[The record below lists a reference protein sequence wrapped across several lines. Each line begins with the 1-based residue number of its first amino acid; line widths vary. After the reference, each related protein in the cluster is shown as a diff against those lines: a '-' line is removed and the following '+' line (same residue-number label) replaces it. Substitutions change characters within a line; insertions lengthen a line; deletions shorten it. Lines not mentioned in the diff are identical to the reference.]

1 MEWADGVE
9 ELATEESLSSCGS
22 TDGKDHR
29 RWVEIM
35 ADEALLVATV
45 EHLYHKRCSGDVIY
59 IANDFNNLHTQTL

>member
-29 RWVEIM
+29 RCVDIM
-35 ADEALLVATV
+35 VDEALVTFLK
-45 EHLYHKRCSGDVIY
+45 HLHHKRCSGDVIY